1 MSRPVAILALAALCA
16 GAPGL
21 ARACV
26 PSLLTAEQRQ
36 EQAVTYQAG
45 YWSGAGTVQVAVVT
59 GVSRTW
65 TPEDGGLNPSRAGA
79 APPMLRDVVRMELT
93 LTPILTLKG
102 EGGAEPITLSFNR
115 PIVTMPVCNAPL
127 WRTHEDEP
135 DIGSRYLVYS
145 KFATAQVGGDVQTVL
160 SADLKDATTQAA
172 WDAAAQR

>member
-1 MSRPVAILALAALCA
+1 MKTTFLVAALLTA
-16 GAPGL
+16 VPGL
-21 ARACV
+21 ALACV

-36 EQAVTYQAG
+36 VQAVTYQAG
-45 YWSGAGTVQVAVVT
+45 YWSGAGAVQVAVVT

-65 TPEDGGLNPSRAGA
+65 TPEDGRLNPSRAGA
-79 APPMLRDVVRMELT
+79 APPMPSDVVQMELT

-102 EGGAEPITLSFNR
+102 EAGAEPITLSFNR
-115 PIVTMPVCNAPL
+115 RIVPMPVCNAPL

-145 KFATAQVGGDVQTVL
+145 NFVTAQVGGDVQTVL
-160 SADLKDATTQAA
+160 SVDLKDAATQAA